1 MFGAHCMGDSLKNLR
16 KFLVRVPI
24 GMVIP
29 PSMKAIIGM
38 TTYPIFLSS
47 THSPWAAYLM
57 PTLSGILY
65 LALNFSIPS
74 SKSTRHLNL
83 PIFLRSF
90 EEKLTSSKR
99 KLEGFKE
106 TYRFEKKVL
115 GRIFSI
121 CRRTG
126 R

>member
-1 MFGAHCMGDSLKNLR
+1 MM
-16 KFLVRVPI
+16 VPM

-38 TTYPIFLSS
+38 TTSLVFLAF

-57 PTLSGILY
+57 PIVGGILY
-65 LALNFSIPS
+65 LVLKLSIPS
-74 SKSTRHLNL
+74 LDSTKRLNL

-90 EEKLTSSKR
+90 EENLTSLKR
-99 KLEGFKE
+99 KRKGFKE

-115 GRIFSI
+115 GQIFSI
-121 CRRTG
+121 CRRT
-126 R
+126 RR